1 MDFYPA
7 CGPIK
12 CGDCGQKFV
21 PLEGAVLK
29 SGTAGL
35 LLIHCNTAGTQNGAS
50 AISSVK
56 NVAST
61 YVNSSKVSITHATA
75 EAIPCCRMARLRG
88 NPPPGRSI
96 WFLFIG
102 TALVKGKDYRKL

>member
-1 MDFYPA
+1 MRRLRPE
-7 CGPIK
+7 
-12 CGDCGQKFV
+12 FV

-29 SGTAGL
+29 SGTAML
-35 LLIHCNTAGTQNGAS
+35 LLIHCSTAGTQNGAS

-56 NVAST
+56 NVAAT

-88 NPPPGRSI
+88 SLAPARSI
-96 WFLFIG
+96 WFFIHRHCAG
-102 TALVKGKDYRKL
+102 EGEELQK